1 MPRAKSTKDQN
12 DPKKEPPPPVE
23 DSAPGLKE
31 FGVRFD
37 NGLPPRPDAHEFTEQ
52 PW

>member
-1 MPRAKSTKDQN
+1 MPRAKKDR
-12 DPKKEPPPPVE
+12 KKDRKQEPQPVE
-23 DSAPGLKE
+23 DSAPGMKE